1 MRTSARKETKSKL
14 LSAYKLLQGHDLE
27 GINEEIL
34 TLGKNVRSVEGGR
47 SLGGRLSFTDKGRAL
62 GCFPQVRY
70 PSAKTV
76 WGAHYHNFF
85 ELSFILEGEAKHRI
99 GDNVYPVKPGDIVFL
114 NNELPHN
121 YVIGPKEKLTVL
133 NIAFLPEF
141 LESAITLDKLVTGV
155 QFFMVEPFFRS
166 LDDVGGKLTVTGDAF
181 FRLATLA
188 LSIVDAFN
196 RSYPAKSDLVPLLF
210 KAFIISVNAAY
221 EERVAERPR
230 FYEKREAL
238 FREIV
243 SFIDGRLSE
252 KITLANIGT
261 AVRLGRT
268 QLAEIFK
275 EKQGMT
281 IVAYVNQRR
290 VEQAQHLLRTTDMPI
305 LDIAFDTGFGD
316 VSHFNHTF
324 KRITGISPRQ
334 YRAGK

>member
-1 MRTSARKETKSKL
+1 M
-14 LSAYKLLQGHDLE
+14 SAYAIMDGRDLE
-27 GINEEIL
+27 RVNDEVL
-34 TLGKNVRSVEGGR
+34 TLGKNIRSVEKGR
-47 SLGGRLSFTDKGRAL
+47 GLGGRLSFTEKGRVL
-62 GCFPQVRY
+62 GCFPQVRR

-76 WGAHYHNFF
+76 WSAHYHNFF

-99 GDNVYPVKPGDIVFL
+99 GDNVYPVKQGDILFL

-121 YVIGPKEKLTVL
+121 YVMGPRERLTVL

-166 LDDVGGKLTVTGDAF
+166 LDDFGGKLTVSGDAF
-181 FRLATLA
+181 IRLAALG

-196 RSYPAKSDLVPLLF
+196 RSYPARSDLVPLLF
-210 KAFIISVNAAY
+210 KAFITSVNAAY

-268 QLAEIFK
+268 QLAGIFK
-275 EKQGMT
+275 EKQGET
-281 IVAYVNQRR
+281 IVSYVNRRR
-290 VEQAQHLLRTTDMPI
+290 VEQAQQLLRSTDMPI
-305 LDIAFDTGFGD
+305 IDVGFEIGFGD

-324 KRITGISPRQ
+324 KRIAGISPRQ
-334 YRAGK
+334 YRAGKKY